1 MIGCKFPLFL
11 FCLDLLASGFDNFL
25 NTYYTS
31 RGIDDLMLD
40 FERKTLNFIKRHGLL
55 NRGDLVLAAVSGG
68 PDSMAMLDFLLKR
81 QGIFDINLAVVH
93 VDHMLRGKESA
104 QDLEYVKAYC
114 KQNGLEL
121 KASSIDIK
129 KKMEMGNKGMQETAR
144 EYRYRFFETVMKEL
158 GADKLAV
165 AQHADDQ
172 METILMRLTRGS
184 SGKSRAGIQ
193 STRRF
198 GNGELIR
205 PLLGVTKK
213 EIEGYCAFHQLKPR
227 IDPSNE
233 KPAYTRNR
241 FRMDVLPVL
250 KRENQQVH
258 EHFQRFSEELLED
271 EAYLEMLAEREIKA
285 VTDFEKGKIRLDIR
299 SFLQM
304 PLPLQRRGIHL
315 ILSYLYKKNITHVTA
330 WHAGLI
336 GKLLQGENP
345 SGKLNLPL
353 GLNVI
358 RSYGHCVFT
367 FEETKLA
374 QDYEYEISAGQEI
387 LLPNGG
393 TVRME
398 NTSGAFAG
406 GDEDFILLKAQDL
419 NLPLIV
425 RTRRP
430 GDRIM
435 AKGLEGTKKLKD
447 LFIDEKIPRF
457 QRDSWPVIT
466 DQRNQILW
474 VPGLKK
480 SLYDVG
486 PQGHGRYI
494 LYYRTSG
501 GQQSQ

>member
-1 MIGCKFPLFL
+1 MLP
-11 FCLDLLASGFDNFL
+11 SRFDKFL

-40 FERKTLNFIKRHGLL
+40 FEKKTLNFIKRHRLL
-55 NRGDLVLAAVSGG
+55 DSGDLVLAAVSGG
-68 PDSMAMLDFLLKR
+68 PDSMAMLDFFVKR
-81 QGIFDINLAVVH
+81 QGFFDISLVVVH

-114 KQNGLEL
+114 EQNGLEL
-121 KASSIDIK
+121 KAASIDIK
-129 KKMEMGNKGMQETAR
+129 KKMETENKGMQETAR

-172 METILMRLTRGS
+172 VETILMRLTRGS

-205 PLLGVTKK
+205 PLLGVNRR
-213 EIEGYCAFHQLKPR
+213 EIEEYCAFHQLEPR
-227 IDPSNE
+227 IDPSND
-233 KPAYTRNR
+233 KPSYTRNR
-241 FRMDVLPVL
+241 FRMDVLPAL

-285 VTDFEKGKIRLDIR
+285 VTDFENEKIRLDIR

-330 WHAGLI
+330 WHVELI

-353 GLNVI
+353 GLNVF

-367 FEETKLA
+367 FEEMKPA
-374 QDYEYEISAGQEI
+374 QDYEYEICVGQEI
-387 LLPNGG
+387 LLPDGG
-393 TVRME
+393 MVRLE
-398 NTSGAFAG
+398 NALGAFAG
-406 GDEDFILLKAQDL
+406 EDEDFIYLKENDL
-419 NLPLIV
+419 KLPLII

-430 GDRIM
+430 GDRIK
-435 AKGLEGTKKLKD
+435 AKGLEGTKKLKK
-447 LFIDEKIPRF
+447 LFIDKKIPRF

-486 PQGHGRYI
+486 PQGHGHRYI

-501 GQQSQ
+501 GQHSQ